1 MSQVINAIFENGVF
15 RPLGMPQLAD
25 NERVRLTVDTVEP
38 DGLTTGASSGD
49 PLANVRVATGIPD
62 LAENFDDYRFG
73 RRSP

>member
-1 MSQVINAIFENGVF
+1 MSQVIDAIFENGVF
-15 RPLGMPQLAD
+15 RPLGLLQVAE

-38 DGLTTGASSGD
+38 NGLATVTNSGD
-49 PLANVRVATGIPD
+49 PLANVRIATGIHD